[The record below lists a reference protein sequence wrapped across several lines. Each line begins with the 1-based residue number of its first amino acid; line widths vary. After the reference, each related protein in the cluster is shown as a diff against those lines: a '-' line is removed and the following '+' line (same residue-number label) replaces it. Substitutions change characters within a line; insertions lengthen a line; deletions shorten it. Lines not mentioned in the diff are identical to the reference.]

1 MHGGEKVLAGIT
13 LLLCYQLVGEVL
25 VAALGLPLP
34 GPVLG
39 MLLLLVT
46 LVLRR
51 ATADLVEVPAEGL
64 LGHLSLLFVPA
75 GVGVMVHGQRLGG
88 EWLPILVAL
97 VASTLLT
104 LLAVALTMRLLVRLM
119 RIEEGDDAAG

>member
-1 MHGGEKVLAGIT
+1 MLAGIT

-39 MLLLLVT
+39 MLLLVLT
-46 LVLRR
+46 LVLRPVV
-51 ATADLVEVPAEGL
+51 ATTVEGTAEGL

-75 GVGVMVHGQRLGG
+75 GVGVMVHAARLEG
-88 EWLPILVAL
+88 EWLPIVAAL
-97 VASTLLT
+97 VVSTLVT
-104 LLAVALTMRLLVRLM
+104 LVVTALVLRWLVRRLAPT
-119 RIEEGDDAAG
+119 EPADG

>member
-1 MHGGEKVLAGIT
+1 MLAGIT

-51 ATADLVEVPAEGL
+51 ATADLVEAPAEGL

-97 VASTLLT
+97 VVSTLLT

>member
-1 MHGGEKVLAGIT
+1 MLAGIT

-51 ATADLVEVPAEGL
+51 ATADLVEAPAEGL

>member
-1 MHGGEKVLAGIT
+1 MLAGIT

-46 LVLRR
+46 LVLLR
-51 ATADLVEVPAEGL
+51 ATADLVEAPAEGL

-97 VASTLLT
+97 VVSTLLT

>member
-1 MHGGEKVLAGIT
+1 VLVGIT

-25 VAALGLPLP
+25 VMALGLPLP

-46 LVLRR
+46 LVLRTSTA
-51 ATADLVEVPAEGL
+51 ATVEAPAEGL

-75 GVGVMVHGQRLGG
+75 GVGVMVHAQRLGG

-97 VASTLLT
+97 LVSTLLT
-104 LLAVALTMRLLVRLM
+104 LLAVALTMRAMVRLL
-119 RIEEGDDAAG
+119 RIEEEDSATR

>member
-51 ATADLVEVPAEGL
+51 ATADLVEAPAEGL

>member
-1 MHGGEKVLAGIT
+1 MLVGIT

-25 VAALGLPLP
+25 VMALGLPLP

-46 LVLRR
+46 LVLRTSTA
-51 ATADLVEVPAEGL
+51 ATVEAPAEGL

-75 GVGVMVHGQRLGG
+75 GVGVMVHAQRLGG

-97 VASTLLT
+97 LVSTLLT
-104 LLAVALTMRLLVRLM
+104 LLAVALTMRAMVRLL
-119 RIEEGDDAAG
+119 RIEEEDSATR

>member
-1 MHGGEKVLAGIT
+1 MLGGIT
-13 LLLCYQLVGEVL
+13 LLLCFQLVGEVL
-25 VAALGLPLP
+25 VVALGLPLP

-39 MLLLLVT
+39 MLLLLAT
-46 LVLRR
+46 LVVRR
-51 ATADLVEVPAEGL
+51 ATATLVEGPAEGL

-75 GVGVMVHGQRLGG
+75 GVGVMVHGRRLGD

-104 LLAVALTMRLLVRLM
+104 LLAVALTMRLMVRLM
-119 RIEEGDDAAG
+119 GIEEEGDDAAG

>member
-1 MHGGEKVLAGIT
+1 VLVGIT

-25 VAALGLPLP
+25 VMALGLPLP

-46 LVLRR
+46 LVLRTSTA
-51 ATADLVEVPAEGL
+51 ATVEAPAEGL

-75 GVGVMVHGQRLGG
+75 GVGVMVHAQRLGG
-88 EWLPILVAL
+88 EWLPILAAL
-97 VASTLLT
+97 LVSTLLT
-104 LLAVALTMRLLVRLM
+104 LLAVALTMRAMVRLL
-119 RIEEGDDAAG
+119 RIEEEDSATR